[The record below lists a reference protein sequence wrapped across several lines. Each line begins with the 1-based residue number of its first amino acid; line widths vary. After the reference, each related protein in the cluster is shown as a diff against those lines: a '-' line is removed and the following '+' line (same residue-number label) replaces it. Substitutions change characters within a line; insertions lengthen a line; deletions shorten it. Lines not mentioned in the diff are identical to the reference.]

1 MRDLSAFI
9 NSSEMLKDLTGHV
22 FKPCVVILGS
32 FNSGK
37 STLINSLLG
46 LNISPVGVIPTTSRL
61 IYFDYGS
68 SFRASVYNRHKKEV
82 FLQPEQLYSFLA
94 RDVSS
99 GRTEIQVPSP
109 ILKKCRLV
117 DTPGIDSPDTDLFKI
132 SEQAVKKAD
141 KIIYLFHQ
149 RGIEESSRLFLLKLA
164 SAWKNKNL
172 NNISFWLNCN
182 LGTSDGTSLAATRSA
197 LREIFLSPVRL
208 NSINTFAREDLETF
222 YLFLEVEL
230 AREYFR
236 RTAGELRKI
245 DAEIPYR
252 VKKAASIK
260 DESLFFSEFWRIE
273 ETARMIL
280 ETGRIIHT
288 IPLFMKELENKLKS
302 MDAENLKGAEKG
314 AGGTAYRPKTLS
326 IRENR
331 KALLNII
338 SLLTKDPVIKN
349 YIDRHRLEELSRQVE
364 SERFTVVVAGG
375 FSTGKSTFINA
386 LLKDEILPA
395 SDGPTTAA
403 ITRIT
408 HGRSKRAAVYTPL
421 QTTLQVYDL
430 VEDKVELNKAA
441 LESLERWM
449 TADVPSISLL
459 EACIDGRFE
468 VVDRREMAGLIK
480 KTRELF
486 AAGTFARTGGATLPS
501 TYRRIPVKKLKGGR
515 APQKIRVTFKDPGAR
530 EFHIS
535 EPSVLQAFQDA
546 MGPAHALKIREV
558 EIQHPAEFLELA
570 VLVDTPGLDW
580 IQRHYREKTS
590 SIIKNSDV
598 CLVFLNGKHIL
609 SDMDRNNFESIFWLK
624 EPEHAG
630 QKELL
635 EKDEEKIF
643 YVISFADTLTPPQRE
658 AVYNY
663 LMSFLSSSPIRAE
676 GKKPKPRVFLIS
688 GLKGLTGSES
698 GIRTLLNNL
707 EEVILRH
714 RGRSFYL
721 ARLNDLY
728 SIVDTASQ
736 KINSEILSGQS
747 LYDQKKFLRAAQ
759 KSLREHKSQIK
770 NIRNTIYDC
779 GRIEIS
785 GKRETFRRAVE
796 EDYK

>member
-1 MRDLSAFI
+1 MHDLSAFI

-46 LNISPVGVIPTTSRL
+46 LNISPVGVVPTTSRL

-68 SFRASVYNRHKKEV
+68 SFKASVYDLHKKEV
-82 FLQPEQLYSFLA
+82 FLQPDQLYSFLA
-94 RDVSS
+94 RNVSG

-132 SEQAVKKAD
+132 SEQAAKKAD

-164 SAWKNKNL
+164 SSWKNKNL
-172 NNISFWLNCN
+172 NDISFWLNCN

-208 NSINTFAREDLETF
+208 NSMNTFAREDIETF

-236 RTAGELRKI
+236 RTAGELKKI

-252 VKKAASIK
+252 IKKAASIK
-260 DESLFFSEFWRIE
+260 DEALFLAEFWRIE
-273 ETARMIL
+273 ESTRMIL
-280 ETGRIIHT
+280 ETGRITHT
-288 IPLFMKELENKLKS
+288 IPLLMKELENRLKS
-302 MDAENLKGAEKG
+302 MDSENLKGTKKG
-314 AGGTAYRPKTLS
+314 AGGTAYRTKTLS

-338 SLLTKDPVIKN
+338 SLLIKDPVIKN

-364 SERFTVVVAGG
+364 SERFTVAVAGG

-386 LLKDEILPA
+386 LLKDDILPA

-408 HGRSKRAAVYTPL
+408 HGRSKRASVYTPL

-430 VEDKVELNKAA
+430 VEDKAVLNKAA

-468 VVDRREMAGLIK
+468 VVDTRKMAGLIK
-480 KTRELF
+480 KIRELF
-486 AAGTFARTGGATLPS
+486 AAGAFARTAGATLPS

-515 APQKIRVTFKDPGAR
+515 APQRIRVTFKNPGAK
-530 EFHIS
+530 EFHLS
-535 EPSVLQAFQDA
+535 EPPELQAFQDA
-546 MGPAHALKIREV
+546 IGPAHALKIREV

-580 IQRHYREKTS
+580 IQRHYRENTS
-590 SIIKNSDV
+590 AIIKNSDV

-635 EKDEEKIF
+635 VKDEEKIF

-663 LMSFLSSSPIRAE
+663 LMSFLSSSPIRAG
-676 GKKPKPRVFLIS
+676 GKTTKPRIFLIS

-698 GIRTLLNNL
+698 GISTLLNNL

-728 SIVDTASQ
+728 SILDTASQ

-747 LYDQKKFLRAAQ
+747 PYDQKKNLRAAQ
-759 KSLREHKSQIK
+759 QSLREHKSQIK
-770 NIRNTIYDC
+770 TVRNTIYDC
-779 GRIEIS
+779 GRFEIS
-785 GKRETFRRAVE
+785 GKRETFRRAAE